1 MTTHEERVRQSFSK
15 QDVDPRSV
23 RRWKHDLCRG
33 GSAALQAVPA
43 SGRPPKLSSRQR
55 QRLEKHLLKGAQ
67 AAGFATDL
75 WTCPRVA
82 ELIEQAEIADVAGL
96 AVLPGARALL
106 AALPPDR
113 YTIVT
118 SGGRRLATTR
128 LHAVGLP
135 IPPTMITASD
145 ITRGKPDPQPYLA
158 GAAALGFD
166 PRTCL
171 VFEDAPSGIRAAHA
185 AGATVIALPTTYP
198 QHELSNAN
206 AIIPSLAAVSATMDK
221 AHNPPLRIEIDTP
234 HQ

>member
-1 MTTHEERVRQSFSK
+1 MDFETIGEASPAPSLWRERLHTTLRVT
-15 QDVDPRSV
+15 VDFQRIRPWASQ
-23 RRWKHDLCRG
+23 HHLD
-33 GSAALQAVPA
+33 AAYVVHIGH
-43 SGRPPKLSSRQR
+43 GRPTVETV
-55 QRLEKHLLKGAQ
+55 RLVASHLDAPHQ
-67 AAGFATDL
+67 
-75 WTCPRVA
+75 A

-96 AVLPGARALL
+96 ALLPGARALL

-171 VFEDAPSGIRAAHA
+171 VFEDSPSGIRAAQA

-198 QHELSNAN
+198 QDELSNAN
-206 AIIPSLAAVSATMDK
+206 AIAPSLAAVSATLDMN
-221 AHNPPLRIEIDTP
+221 HNPALRIDVASGT
-234 HQ
+234 